1 MKKSRFS
8 EEDIVRIL
16 GEAAAGKAPAEI
28 CREHKISNY
37 TFYLW
42 RRKYS
47 GVDAK
52 EAKRLRDLEIE
63 NARLKRLVADQ
74 ALDITVLKD
83 ALGKK

>member
-8 EEDIVRIL
+8 EEEIVKIL
-16 GEAAAGKAPAEI
+16 GQAAAGKPAAEI

-42 RRKYS
+42 RRKFA
-47 GVDAK
+47 GMDVK
-52 EAKRLRDLEIE
+52 EAKRLKDLESE

>member
-1 MKKSRFS
+1 MKKSNFK

-16 GEAAAGKAPAEI
+16 GQAAAGKSAAEI
-28 CREHKISNY
+28 CRENKISNY
-37 TFYLW
+37 TFYSW

-47 GVDAK
+47 GVDVK
-52 EAKRLRDLEIE
+52 EAKRLRDLEAE
-63 NARLKRLVADQ
+63 NTRLKRLVADQ

>member
-1 MKKSRFS
+1 MKKTNFK

-16 GEAAAGKAPAEI
+16 GQAAAGKSTAEI
-28 CREHKISNY
+28 CRENKISSY
-37 TFYLW
+37 TFYSW
-42 RRKYS
+42 RRKFS
-47 GVDAK
+47 GMDVK
-52 EAKRLRDLEIE
+52 EAKRLRDLESE